1 MENQFLSLI
10 AAVIGLVVGVLLTW
24 LLIRGK
30 IAAAVEQGKTAVA
43 VDLATA
49 NERARS
55 LEAER
60 VQSILAQETLKA
72 QAAEWRE
79 ALDLARDERAQ
90 LNERASRV
98 PTLEGQVSELLEQ
111 QKVDQQEILRL
122 ATSEAEKAQSLQSA
136 TARLAKTEQTLAVAE
151 RELATASTALHQS
164 NERRATLDAEAA
176 RIPILERKLAASDQE
191 LTETR
196 QQAADLREV
205 SGRINAELK
214 AERDALAALRT
225 DWQTEKTQ
233 REQAEAQVNR
243 LTTEQAELATQL
255 SAERSQAEEKLT
267 LLLEAKEALSNQ
279 FKSLANDI
287 LEEKAKRFTEQNQT
301 NIGQLL
307 DPLKERITE
316 FKAKV
321 EEIHSKDTEQQAT
334 LKAELMQLKD
344 LNRQMTEEAHGLATA
359 LKGQAKKQGNWG
371 ELVLGNV
378 LDRSGLREGKDFK
391 REVSFNTEEGRK
403 RPDVVIY
410 LPQAKHLVIDAKVSL
425 NAYTRYVNAE
435 DDLVRQQALQEHVS
449 AVASRIQEL
458 SNRVY
463 FDLPG
468 LNSPEMV
475 FMFIPIESAF
485 VEALRAD
492 ETLFQTA
499 IEQNVLVATPT
510 TLLTSLNI
518 VRQLWRFEEQNAHTA
533 ELADRAG
540 KVYKKLVSFLGSM
553 EAVGKQLDKA
563 KESFGTAMGQLYTG
577 KGNLIGQAKEFE
589 KLGVS
594 VQTPLPEHLVAK
606 AALELEHLPE
616 TADDTQLETIE
627 Q

>member
-1 MENQFLSLI
+1 MESQFLSLI
-10 AAVIGLVVGVLLTW
+10 AGVIGLVVGVLLTW
-24 LLIRGK
+24 LLTRGR
-30 IAAAVEQGKTAVA
+30 IAAAVEQGKAAVA

-49 NERARS
+49 NERARA

-60 VQSILAQETLKA
+60 LQLIQGQEALRV

-98 PTLEGQVSELLEQ
+98 PTLEAQVATLLDQ
-111 QKVDQQEILRL
+111 QETNQQEILRL

-136 TARLAKTEQTLAVAE
+136 TARLTKIEQTLADTE
-151 RELATASTALHQS
+151 RDMAKASTALQQS

-176 RIPILERKLAASDQE
+176 RIPILERKLAGAEQE

-196 QQAADLREV
+196 QQAADLREA

-214 AERDALAALRT
+214 AERDALATLRT
-225 DWQTEKTQ
+225 DWQTEKNQ
-233 REQAEAQVNR
+233 REQAEAQANR
-243 LTTEQAELATQL
+243 LTTELAELTTQL
-255 SAERSQAEEKLT
+255 NAERSQAEGNLK

-321 EEIHSKDTEQQAT
+321 EEIHNKDTEQQAT
-334 LKAELMQLKD
+334 LKAELTQLKD

-435 DDLVRQQALQEHVS
+435 DDLARQQALQEHVS

-492 ETLFQTA
+492 ESLFQKA

-540 KVYKKLVSFLGSM
+540 KVYKKLVTFLSSM

-594 VQTPLPEHLVAK
+594 VQTPLPEQLAAK

-616 TADDTQLETIE
+616 AADDTQLETTE
-627 Q
+627 S

>member
-1 MENQFLSLI
+1 MDSQLL
-10 AAVIGLVVGVLLTW
+10 ALVTATIGLAVGVLTTW
-24 LLIRGK
+24 LLTRGRI
-30 IAAAVEQGKTAVA
+30 IAAAEQGKAEVA
-43 VDLATA
+43 VDLAMA

-55 LEAER
+55 IEAER
-60 VQSILAQETLKA
+60 AKLGEAHEALQS
-72 QAAEWRE
+72 QAKELRDT
-79 ALDLARDERAQ
+79 LDLARDDISK
-90 LNERASRV
+90 LNERASRIPV
-98 PTLEGQVSELLEQ
+98 LDEKLAGLE
-111 QKVDQQEILRL
+111 
-122 ATSEAEKAQSLQSA
+122 SA
-136 TARLAKTEQTLAVAE
+136 L
-151 RELATASTALHQS
+151 
-164 NERRATLDAEAA
+164 AEAN
-176 RIPILERKLAASDQE
+176 
-191 LTETR
+191 
-196 QQAADLREV
+196 QQAADLREA
-205 SGRINAELK
+205 SGRINAELN
-214 AERDALAALRT
+214 AERETLTLLRS
-225 DWQTEKTQ
+225 DYQTEKTQ
-233 REQAEAQVNR
+233 RTQAEAQVNN
-243 LTTEQAELATQL
+243 LNTELAELNTRL
-255 SAERSQAEEKLT
+255 DAERSQAQDKLT

-287 LEEKAKRFTEQNQT
+287 LEEKSKRFTEQNQT

-307 DPLKERITE
+307 NPLKDRIME
-316 FKAKV
+316 FKTKV
-321 EEIHSKDTEQQAT
+321 EEIHTKDTEQQAT
-334 LKAELMQLKD
+334 LKAELSQLKD

-371 ELVLGNV
+371 ELILGNV

-403 RPDVVIY
+403 RPDVIIY
-410 LPQAKHLVIDAKVSL
+410 LPQSKHLVIDAKVSL

-435 DDLVRQQALQEHVS
+435 DEIDRQQALQEHVS

-492 ETLFQTA
+492 ENLFQKA

-540 KVYKKLVSFLGSM
+540 KVYKKLVTFLGSM
-553 EAVGKQLDKA
+553 DAVGKQLDKA
-563 KESFGTAMGQLYTG
+563 KESFNSAMGQLYTG
-577 KGNLIGQAKEFE
+577 KGNLISQAKEFE

-616 TADDTQLETIE
+616 VTEGTELETNE
-627 Q
+627 L